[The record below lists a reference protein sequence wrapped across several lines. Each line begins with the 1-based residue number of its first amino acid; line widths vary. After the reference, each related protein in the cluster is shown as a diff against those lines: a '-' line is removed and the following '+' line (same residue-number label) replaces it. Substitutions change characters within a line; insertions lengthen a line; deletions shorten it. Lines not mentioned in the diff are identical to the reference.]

1 MSDEVKPLAGE
12 PRRASGENSYT
23 AIVMP
28 ALLAGF
34 SFWASTHSTGNVVWL
49 LRGAGAVL
57 IIATALVAL
66 HNLKIADVTRSHGG
80 TDSKATIALRGLRV
94 TNPQDYYGGLAL
106 VGLSLFAFWA
116 SSDLSGMRGFSFGPG
131 TAPRLFSGILL
142 VLGVA
147 VTLVGLFM
155 EGQHLERYAIRGP
168 LMVTIAILLFAALI
182 RPAGLIISSFLVF
195 MVASAGAK
203 DVRWFE
209 ALLGAVALT
218 AFCTFLFPY
227 ALGLP
232 FQLWPRFY

>member
-1 MSDEVKPLAGE
+1 MSDEVKPLADE
-12 PRRASGENSYT
+12 PRPASSGNSYT

-28 ALLAGF
+28 ALLAAF
-34 SFWASTHSTGNVVWL
+34 SFWATTHSSGAVVWL
-49 LRGAGAVL
+49 LFGAGTVL
-57 IIATALVAL
+57 VLSVAWILVRG
-66 HNLKIADVTRSHGG
+66 HKI
-80 TDSKATIALRGLRV
+80 

-106 VGLSLFAFWA
+106 IGLALFAFWA

-142 VLGVA
+142 CMGVA
-147 VTLVGLFM
+147 VTLVGVFM
-155 EGQHLERYAIRGP
+155 EGAHLESYAIRGP
-168 LMVTIAILLFAALI
+168 LMVTLAILLFAALI
-182 RPAGLIISSFLVF
+182 RPVGLIISSFLVF

-209 ALLGAVALT
+209 AVLAAVALT

-227 ALGLP
+227 ALGLQ